1 MQKQQI
7 LGIFA
12 LLAVTAAVSCSAWPW
27 LSERANILAAKTAY
41 EELLA
46 NTPVA
51 ELEGNTVS
59 PDGRLEIL
67 TIGKSDLY
75 VSGVVVPEAIQ
86 IRDRKTGAVKW
97 ADQGY
102 LWQSVSWSPENNLVA
117 LAYGGRNW
125 TEVKIISTAYWTS
138 WEFALPDGSPIPEYT
153 FLSER

>member
-59 PDGRLEIL
+59 PDGQLEIL
-67 TIGKSDLY
+67 TIGKSDL
-75 VSGVVVPEAIQ
+75 
-86 IRDRKTGAVKW
+86 
-97 ADQGY
+97 
-102 LWQSVSWSPENNLVA
+102 
-117 LAYGGRNW
+117 
-125 TEVKIISTAYWTS
+125 
-138 WEFALPDGSPIPEYT
+138 
-153 FLSER
+153 